1 MDEDRH
7 SRYQRLISLK
17 LDVYIFP
24 CNIHAM
30 YCYVNCIEGEEIG
43 TGTEIE
49 TEIETIMTE
58 EEVEEEEGRWS
69 EHSEGGTRRRRMTMR
84 NLANQVSGT
93 LFSVMFTCNFLVLVY

>member
-30 YCYVNCIEGEEIG
+30 YCYVYRIEGEEIGTG

-49 TEIETIMTE
+49 TEIETIMTG
-58 EEVEEEEGRWS
+58 EEVE
-69 EHSEGGTRRRRMTMR
+69 
-84 NLANQVSGT
+84 
-93 LFSVMFTCNFLVLVY
+93 